1 MKRITHRDILMKK
14 SRSSENYFDR

>member
-1 MKRITHRDILMKK
+1 MEMHHRDILMKK